1 MSGTLESEMSESLHS
16 GFSSGMTRRALMTRL
31 VVASGALAVLPSVSS
46 ALAPAGA
53 VERIAVRQGA
63 TGRGPVVGFHMDQPY
78 LDYSGTAE
86 PYRPARGLRSAE
98 PLAALSEAEL
108 RCRIGYL

>member
-1 MSGTLESEMSESLHS
+1 MSGPLHR
-16 GFSSGMTRRALMTRL
+16 GFSRGMTRRAVVTRL
-31 VVASGALAVLPSVSS
+31 LAASGAFAALPSVSN
-46 ALAPAGA
+46 AFVPADAVVPLATRHG
-53 VERIAVRQGA
+53 R